1 MTSGHKSNFYD
12 KKWSKQVNIAGNIF
26 LQKQCAVVMLKI
38 SQKNL
43 TKHSKLTKEK
53 RKFGCWARFIK
64 SQDLLI
70 LENPKMGAIN

>member
-1 MTSGHKSNFYD
+1 MTSGRHKWNFYD
-12 KKWSKQVNIAGNIF
+12 KWSQNVNIAGNIF

-53 RKFGCWARFIK
+53 KAIWLLGEIIK
-64 SQDLLI
+64 LRDVLNL
-70 LENPKMGAIN
+70 